1 VEAVLKA
8 GEKALYGLSATAAL
22 FVFWLLL
29 SGHYALYMIV
39 VGLLASALVVLFSG
53 RMAVIDHEGH
63 PIYLLGRAITF
74 WPWLVWEIVKSAI
87 AVTRVV
93 LAPSLPISPT
103 MVTVRGTQKTA
114 VGLVTYANSI
124 TLTPGTISVE
134 VVDNDITVHA
144 LLEAGAEDLKGG
156 GMDARVTRF
165 EGGIR

>member
-1 VEAVLKA
+1 MKA

-29 SGHYALYMIV
+29 SGHYAWYMV
-39 VGLLASALVVLFSG
+39 AVGLLASALVVLFSG

-63 PIYLLGRAITF
+63 PIYLLGRAVTY
-74 WPWLVWEIVKSAI
+74 WPWLVWEIIKSAI

-124 TLTPGTISVE
+124 TLTPGTVTIAVNG
-134 VVDNDITVHA
+134 DQMLVHA
-144 LLEAGAEDLKGG
+144 LDR
-156 GMDARVTRF
+156 DAADGLVEGSMARRVAAYVQPS
-165 EGGIR
+165 

>member
-1 VEAVLKA
+1 MST

-29 SGHYALYMIV
+29 SGHWDPFLIAA
-39 VGLLASALVVLFSG
+39 GLISAVLVVVFSG
-53 RMAVIDHEGH
+53 RMAVIDDEGH
-63 PIYLLGRAITF
+63 PIYLLGRATTF

-87 AVTRVV
+87 AVTRVI
-93 LAPSLPISPT
+93 LSPSLPISPT
-103 MVTVRGTQKTA
+103 MITVRGTQKTA

-124 TLTPGTISVE
+124 TLTPGTISVD

-144 LLEAGAEDLKGG
+144 LLEAGAADLQGG
-156 GMDARVTRF
+156 GMDARVSRF